1 MDDADNSTLRAH
13 TAHTAA
19 DSATTTITSLSTA
32 SAAAAAAVSIT
43 AKPTTSTLLTTLD
56 SSLLSAATTR
66 ARPHAETPPLT
77 RRLGVLQPLF
87 SIRTKRGWGV
97 GEIGDLPR
105 FAHWAGKSGLSV
117 LQLLP
122 VNELT
127 EGETSPYSAASAFAL
142 DPVYLSLEDAED
154 FAAAGGIAALSKHD
168 RAALERVMATPQVAW
183 AEVRGLKRRAI
194 DRSFATFVEK
204 EWRTDSVRA
213 RALATFIEERRAW
226 LPDYA
231 LFRVQHDRLHTA
243 WWEWPRAIAERHEK
257 ALDEARATHAPAI
270 LQRCWVEWQL
280 HLQWTKARAE
290 VHAAK
295 VALKGDLP
303 FMVAGDSAD
312 VWALP
317 AEFQR
322 DRVVGTPPDAFSE
335 TGQDW
340 GLPAYDWD
348 VMRANGFRWFA
359 ARAARAGS
367 LYDLFRVDH
376 VIGLFRTY
384 SRAVGNP
391 SDAGFQPADE
401 PAQIAL
407 GNAVLDIFKRHG
419 EVVAEDLGFV
429 PSFLPAALERLVVP
443 GYRVMRWEKQDDGR
457 FRDPATYPV
466 LSVATTGTHDV
477 EPAAVWY
484 DALGADEKRQLHALP
499 GMQAVPPST
508 YYTPVVR
515 DALLKTIA
523 SAASELV
530 ILPYQDFFGARDRVN
545 VPGTVAPENWTTR
558 MPVTVESLE
567 QDTDTTARLGR
578 LAAESERVPIRIVER
593 PQSV

>member
-1 MDDADNSTLRAH
+1 MHDADDSNLPPAATSSTSATSPKVAAPSTL
-13 TAHTAA
+13 T
-19 DSATTTITSLSTA
+19 L
-32 SAAAAAAVSIT
+32 AAAVS
-43 AKPTTSTLLTTLD
+43 APAGPTD
-56 SSLLSAATTR
+56 SRSP
-66 ARPHAETPPLT
+66 PHMIASPPPLT

-87 SIRTKRGWGV
+87 SIRTNRGWGL

-105 FAHWAGKSGLSV
+105 FARWAGKSGLSV

-142 DPVYLSLEDAED
+142 DPVYLSLDDVED
-154 FAAAGGIAALSKHD
+154 FAAAGGTAALSKHD
-168 RAALERVMATPQVAW
+168 RAALERVMAAPKVAW
-183 AEVRGLKRRAI
+183 SEVRGLKRRAI
-194 DRSFATFVEK
+194 DRAFAHFVDR

-213 RALATFIEERRAW
+213 RALATFIDERRAW

-243 WWEWPRAIAERHEK
+243 WWDWPRPIAERHEK
-257 ALDEARATHAPAI
+257 ALDEARAAHAPAI

-280 HLQWTKARAE
+280 HLQWTKARAA
-290 VHAAK
+290 VHAEK

-312 VWALP
+312 VWSLP
-317 AEFQR
+317 REFQR
-322 DRVVGTPPDAFSE
+322 DRRVGTPPDAFST

-348 VMRANGFRWFA
+348 VMRANHFRWFE

-384 SRAVGNP
+384 SRSASDPN
-391 SDAGFQPADE
+391 DAGFQPATE
-401 PAQIAL
+401 AEQIAL
-407 GNAVLDIFKRHG
+407 GNDVLEIFKRHG

-429 PSFLPAALERLVVP
+429 PPFLPAALERLGVP
-443 GYRVMRWEKQDDGR
+443 GYRVLRWEKDHEGR
-457 FRDPATYPV
+457 FRDPRAFPA

-477 EPAAVWY
+477 EPAAVWS
-484 DALGADEKRQLHALP
+484 DAR
-499 GMQAVPPST
+499 
-508 YYTPVVR
+508 
-515 DALLKTIA
+515 
-523 SAASELV
+523 
-530 ILPYQDFFGARDRVN
+530 N
-545 VPGTVAPENWTTR
+545 
-558 MPVTVESLE
+558 
-567 QDTDTTARLGR
+567 
-578 LAAESERVPIRIVER
+578 
-593 PQSV
+593 

>member
-1 MDDADNSTLRAH
+1 MPGFPRDGGVSTM
-13 TAHTAA
+13 TKNPMVP
-19 DSATTTITSLSTA
+19 IPPST
-32 SAAAAAAVSIT
+32 
-43 AKPTTSTLLTTLD
+43 PTSTSTV
-56 SSLLSAATTR
+56 AAPP
-66 ARPHAETPPLT
+66 APPLS

-87 SIRTKRGWGV
+87 SMRSNRGWGL

-105 FAHWAGKSGLSV
+105 FARWAGKAGLSV

-127 EGETSPYSAASAFAL
+127 EGETSPYSAATAFAL

-154 FAAAGGIAALSKHD
+154 FVAARGLASLTKHD
-168 RAALERVMATPQVAW
+168 RAALERVMAASKVAW
-183 AEVRGLKRRAI
+183 GDVRALKRRAL
-194 DRSFATFVEK
+194 DRAFAHFVER
-204 EWRTDSVRA
+204 EWRTDSARA
-213 RALATFIEERRAW
+213 RALSTFIDERRAW

-243 WWEWPRAIAERHEK
+243 WWDWPRPIAERHEK
-257 ALDEARATHAPAI
+257 ALEEARAAHAPAI

-290 VHAAK
+290 VHAAG

-312 VWALP
+312 VWSLP
-317 AEFQR
+317 HEFQR
-322 DRVVGTPPDAFSE
+322 NRRVGTPPDAFSA

-348 VMRANGFRWFA
+348 VMRENRFRWFE

-384 SRAVGNP
+384 SRSVTDP
-391 SDAGFQPADE
+391 KDAGFQPADE
-401 PAQIAL
+401 PEQIAL
-407 GNAVLDIFKRHG
+407 GNAVLEIFKRHG

-429 PSFLPAALERLVVP
+429 PSFLPSALARLGVP
-443 GYRVMRWEKQDDGR
+443 GYRVLRWEKDYAGPR
-457 FRDPATYPV
+457 AGKFHDPAVYPV
-466 LSVATTGTHDV
+466 LSVATTGTHDI
-477 EPAAVWY
+477 EPIAVWY
-484 DALGADEKRQLHALP
+484 DALPADEKRALHELP
-499 GMQAVPPST
+499 GLRDLQPST
-508 YYTPVVR
+508 YFTPHVR
-515 DALLKTIA
+515 DALLKSIA
-523 SAASELV
+523 SAGSELV

-545 VPGTVAPENWTTR
+545 VPGTVAPDNWTTR
-558 MPVTVESLE
+558 MPVTIEALE
-567 QDTDTTARLGR
+567 QDTDTTARLRR
-578 LAAESERVPIRIVER
+578 LAVQSERVPIRIVER